1 MNINAS
7 QSAGK
12 TKRRLLREDISS
24 LALWL
29 VGIVNLVLD
38 PWSHSCN
45 LQKRLCADYG
55 QEILNGERANG
66 GKFAFV
72 TLSCLS
78 SPKYEP

>member
-1 MNINAS
+1 METFA
-7 QSAGK
+7 
-12 TKRRLLREDISS
+12 RRHFVSTLL
-24 LALWL
+24 L
-29 VGIVNLVLD
+29 VRIVNLVLD
-38 PWSHSCN
+38 PWLHSCN

>member
-1 MNINAS
+1 METFARRHFV
-7 QSAGK
+7 SA
-12 TKRRLLREDISS
+12 LL
-24 LALWL
+24 L
-29 VGIVNLVLD
+29 VRIVNLVLD

-55 QEILNGERANG
+55 QEIPNGERANG